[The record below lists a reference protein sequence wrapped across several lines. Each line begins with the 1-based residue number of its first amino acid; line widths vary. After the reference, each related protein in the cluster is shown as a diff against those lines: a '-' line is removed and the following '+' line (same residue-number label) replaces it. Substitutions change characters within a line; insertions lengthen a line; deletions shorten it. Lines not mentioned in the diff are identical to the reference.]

1 MNRTDIMTFVQKM
14 TEAKKMEAEAL
25 MDLLPEQAQNH
36 MKVIGKELV
45 SMMEECF
52 RVYEGTQQEKSKNA
66 FASGARKVDID

>member
-1 MNRTDIMTFVQKM
+1 MNRTDIMAFVQKM

-25 MDLLPEQAQNH
+25 MELLPEQAQDH

-52 RVYEGTQQEKSKNA
+52 SVPEGTQQERTKKDS
-66 FASGARKVDID
+66 ASGTRKVDID

>member
-14 TEAKKMEAEAL
+14 TDAKKLEAEAL

-36 MKVIGKELV
+36 MKVIGKELI

-52 RVYEGTQQEKSKNA
+52 RVYEGTQKEKSKNA
-66 FASGARKVDID
+66 SASGARKVDID

>member
-1 MNRTDIMTFVQKM
+1 MNRTDILTFVQKM
-14 TEAKKMEAEAL
+14 TDAKKMEAEAL

-52 RVYEGTQQEKSKNA
+52 TVHEGNQQERTKKDS
-66 FASGARKVDID
+66 ASGTRKVDID